1 MPADA
6 GIGFGLF
13 EDLHGTPSSKAC
25 ADQLRE
31 ATGRH
36 YGHAGRAFVAA
47 LSQDC
52 TGNSTNV
59 QRLRDGFVA
68 QQVPAGAS
76 GQVYR
81 VAQRFGLISAAG
93 ELAIAARLTGW
104 PVGAALT
111 AAARCFHVTRQ
122 PMRRWWRCGKARW
135 YTVRDEQAVEARGGD
150 QARQLRRH
158 QPRPVWQ
165 RHARHNR
172 WQGHGKTPP
181 VFAVPRQAPA
191 LRVPYGATCWRAGR
205 RHSPEAP
212 LDSAPRGLPTPWLA
226 SKKLTL
232 PPHAGLQSLVQGGG
246 QGRRLLAPIE
256 SEGVILRLVVVGML
270 GAIGSRGRRADGG
283 SRRGVAGSRV
293 GTSTAA

>member
-6 GIGFGLF
+6 GICFGLF
-13 EDLHGTPSSKAC
+13 EDLHGTPSSKAF

-81 VAQRFGLISAAG
+81 MAQRFGLISAAG

-104 PVGAALT
+104 LVGAALT
-111 AAARCFHVTRQ
+111 AAVRCFHVTRQ

-135 YTVRDEQAVEARGGD
+135 HTVRDEQAVEARGGD

-158 QPRPVWQ
+158 QPRPYGSV
-165 RHARHNR
+165 
-172 WQGHGKTPP
+172 TP
-181 VFAVPRQAPA
+181 
-191 LRVPYGATCWRAGR
+191 GTTAGR
-205 RHSPEAP
+205 AP
-212 LDSAPRGLPTPWLA
+212 LFGCPMG
-226 SKKLTL
+226 
-232 PPHAGLQSLVQGGG
+232 PHAGEPGAVTPL
-246 QGRRLLAPIE
+246 RPPWTAPH
-256 SEGVILRLVVVGML
+256 
-270 GAIGSRGRRADGG
+270 GACPRHGWPARS
-283 SRRGVAGSRV
+283 
-293 GTSTAA
+293 

>member
-1 MPADA
+1 MLADA
-6 GIGFGLF
+6 GICFGLF
-13 EDLHGTPSSKAC
+13 EDLHGTPSSKAF

-81 VAQRFGLISAAG
+81 MAQRFGLISAAG

-104 PVGAALT
+104 LVGAALT
-111 AAARCFHVTRQ
+111 AAVCCFHVTRQ

-135 YTVRDEQAVEARGGD
+135 HTVRDEQVVEARGGD

-172 WQGHGKTPP
+172 WQG
-181 VFAVPRQAPA
+181 PA
-191 LRVPYGATCWRAGR
+191 LRVPHGTTCWRARR

-232 PPHAGLQSLVQGGG
+232 PSHAGLQNLVQGDGG
-246 QGRRLLAPIE
+246 QGRRLPAPIE
-256 SEGVILRLVVVGML
+256 SEGVVLRLVIVGML
-270 GAIGSRGRRADGG
+270 GPSGPREARSWRQQTQRDR
-283 SRRGVAGSRV
+283 
-293 GTSTAA
+293 